1 MAFAGEPRTLAVGDE
16 LDRELDET
24 VPTTAAVF
32 VVWPREGAPY
42 IARTG
47 VLRRRLKR
55 LLRTPAQPS
64 RLLSLR
70 SIAQR
75 VDYWPVSSYLE
86 STLVLWEVARQH
98 APDNHSDILKLRY
111 PFYLRLT
118 LGSDFPRT
126 HVTTRLSGATARH
139 YGPFRTR
146 AAADEFEHQFLDLFQ
161 LRRCHEDLAP
171 APEHPGCVYGE
182 MNMCLRPCQLAVGRE
197 EYASEAQRVSDFLL
211 TGGKTMLRVAET
223 QRDRL
228 SADLDFEAAAR
239 EHKRIARIQEVLKLR
254 EDLAEDLEQLH
265 GVAITRSH
273 EPHVVLLWF
282 LLASA
287 WQTPV
292 GFSVALGD
300 QSVSMDR
307 RLKEVIATV
316 HPTDALMPE
325 RQDHLAILTRWYH
338 STWRDGEWIPISN
351 LASAPYRRII
361 AAISRVTRS

>member
-1 MAFAGEPRTLAVGDE
+1 
-16 LDRELDET
+16 
-24 VPTTAAVF
+24 
-32 VVWPREGAPY
+32 
-42 IARTG
+42 
-47 VLRRRLKR
+47 
-55 LLRTPAQPS
+55 
-64 RLLSLR
+64 
-70 SIAQR
+70 
-75 VDYWPVSSYLE
+75 
-86 STLVLWEVARQH
+86 
-98 APDNHSDILKLRY
+98 
-111 PFYLRLT
+111 
-118 LGSDFPRT
+118 
-126 HVTTRLSGATARH
+126 
-139 YGPFRTR
+139 
-146 AAADEFEHQFLDLFQ
+146 
-161 LRRCHEDLAP
+161 
-171 APEHPGCVYGE
+171 
-182 MNMCLRPCQLAVGRE
+182 
-197 EYASEAQRVSDFLL
+197 
-211 TGGKTMLRVAET
+211 
-223 QRDRL
+223 
-228 SADLDFEAAAR
+228 
-239 EHKRIARIQEVLKLR
+239 VLKLR